1 VKIRSPQQAIAAG
14 LALAPEDR
22 KTDGLVMMMS
32 VAENISLCSL
42 GKTERFGL
50 LHRRRENDFVG
61 QFVRLLAVKTPSL
74 GQLVRNLSG
83 GNQQKV
89 VLSKWLATGPKVLL
103 LDEPTR
109 GIDIGAKKEI
119 YTIIEKATKRG
130 LAVVMVS
137 SELPEILA
145 IADRILVM
153 CEGRLTAEFAR
164 GAATEENILKAALP
178 AAKTPRSP
186 AA

>member
-1 VKIRSPQQAIAAG
+1 
-14 LALAPEDR
+14 
-22 KTDGLVMMMS
+22 
-32 VAENISLCSL
+32 
-42 GKTERFGL
+42 
-50 LHRRRENDFVG
+50 
-61 QFVRLLAVKTPSL
+61 
-74 GQLVRNLSG
+74 
-83 GNQQKV
+83 
-89 VLSKWLATGPKVLL
+89 VLL